1 MPSSPTVTSQSPTSD
16 EPHPRGALAGR
27 IGSLTVVTAI
37 VLIVA
42 HLVVRAWLVATGNFY
57 WDDLVLIGRAS
68 TVPVWSWE
76 YLGHSHDG
84 HFMPAAFLV
93 AGLSTLA
100 APVNWV
106 VPAITL
112 VILQGLASLSVWRM
126 IRVVLGTAGQRVGLR
141 RPAIEVG
148 ALTALAFYLFTPL
161 TVPAYIWWAAGLNS
175 LPMQAAM
182 AWIVADAVLLC
193 TGRVPASSR
202 RLVVIRSTVIF
213 VVALAFFEK
222 SLFILPVA
230 FIAAVLVARFDGTA
244 KPDVGTGKV
253 DGDTERLD
261 EGAGLTADGARE
273 PAVPR
278 TPLVVAFVRGRA
290 LWTPL
295 AVVFV
300 VWVILY
306 FSVSDATAGT
316 HSLSQTAQLVW
327 RSINKAVVPSLVGG
341 PWEWERWVPSPP
353 MGFPSIWMV
362 VAGWVVV
369 AGFAIWAIRTRVGAL
384 GVLVAVGLYVVVVQI
399 PPMWNRSSANTAL
412 ELAQTMRYLPDAAL
426 VMALAFVLLVASP
439 TREMTRRRA
448 VDTAGARH
456 AREAGAS
463 PLLLAGVMAVAFAVA
478 SSIISTA
485 AYSTSWSDDPTGAYL
500 ANAKRALAAN
510 KDTTM
515 FDQALPLEVLLP
527 VAYPENQIS
536 HTFGRLRDRPEF
548 GDHTDRLVVL
558 DNSGNATPGA
568 VTPRRSIAAGRGSC
582 ARPELDAPRR
592 LRLDGPLIQWRW
604 TIALGYCANSAGQVR
619 LSLDGGSPVT
629 VPVTAGL
636 HVVYA
641 QLDGH
646 GTELDVRPLTP
657 GLALHTGAGRVG
669 EVVDA
674 RLLGG

>member
-1 MPSSPTVTSQSPTSD
+1 M
-16 EPHPRGALAGR
+16 
-27 IGSLTVVTAI
+27 

-42 HLVVRAWLVATGNFY
+42 HLVIRAWLVATGNFY

-68 TVPVWSWE
+68 TQSVWSWD

-93 AGLSTLA
+93 AGISTLA
-100 APVNWV
+100 APVNWL
-106 VPAITL
+106 VPAVTL
-112 VILQGLASLSVWRM
+112 VVLQGLASLSVWRM
-126 IRVVLGTAGQRVGLR
+126 IRVVLGAAGDRLGAR

-148 ALTALAFYLFTPL
+148 ALAALAFYLFTPL

-193 TGRVPASSR
+193 TGRVSDSSR
-202 RLVVIRSTVIF
+202 RFVVIRSTVIF

-230 FIAAVLVARFDGTA
+230 FIAAVLTVRVPTGSDGTGNTA
-244 KPDVGTGKV
+244 DGTGK
-253 DGDTERLD
+253 
-261 EGAGLTADGARE
+261 TADGTGDG
-273 PAVPR
+273 VPR
-278 TPLVVAFVRGRA
+278 TPLVVAFTRGRA

-300 VWVILY
+300 VWVIVY

-316 HSLSQTAQLVW
+316 HSVTQTAQLVW
-327 RSINKAVVPSLVGG
+327 RSINKALVPSLIGG
-341 PWEWERWVPSPP
+341 PWDWERWVPSPP
-353 MGFPSIWMV
+353 MGFPAVWMIV
-362 VAGWVVV
+362 VGWVVV
-369 AGFAIWAIRTRVGAL
+369 AGFVLWAIRTRAGAI
-384 GVLVAVGLYVVVVQI
+384 GVLIAMALYVVVAQI
-399 PPMWNRSSANTAL
+399 PPMWNRSSANTPL

-426 VMALAFVLLVASP
+426 VLSLGFVLLLVSP
-439 TREMTRRRA
+439 ARVPGPRA
-448 VDTAGARH
+448 GVSARH
-456 AREAGAS
+456 AHGADTSTS
-463 PLLLAGVMAVAFAVA
+463 PLVLAGVMAVAFAVA

-485 AYSTSWSDDPTGAYL
+485 AYSTSWRDDPTGPYL

-536 HTFGRLRDRPEF
+536 HTFGRLRDRPTF

-558 DNSGNATPGA
+558 DNSGNAVPGA
-568 VTPRRSIAAGRGSC
+568 VTPRRSIPAGRGSC
-582 ARPELDAPRR
+582 TKPELDGPRR
-592 LRLDGPLIQWRW
+592 LSLDGPLIQWRW
-604 TIALGYCANSAGQVR
+604 TIALGYCANSAGQLR
-619 LSLDGGSPVT
+619 LSLDGGAPVT
-629 VPVTAGL
+629 VPVDAGL
-636 HVVYA
+636 HVVYV

-646 GTELDVRPLTP
+646 GTELDVRPLSP
-657 GLALHTGAGRVG
+657 GLAVHTGAGRVG

>member
-16 EPHPRGALAGR
+16 EPHRHRPLTGR

-57 WDDLVLIGRAS
+57 WDDLILIGRAS
-68 TVPVWSWE
+68 TLPLWSWD
-76 YLGHSHDG
+76 YLGQSHDG

-106 VPAITL
+106 IPAVTL
-112 VILQGLASLSVWRM
+112 VVLQALASLSVWRM
-126 IRVVLGTAGQRVGLR
+126 IRVVGSAAGGDRAGRR
-141 RPAIEVG
+141 RPALEVG
-148 ALTALAFYLFTPL
+148 ALAALAFYLFTPL

-193 TGRVPASSR
+193 TGRVPESSR

-230 FIAAVLVARFDGTA
+230 FIAAVLVVRFDRTSE
-244 KPDVGTGKV
+244 PSDDTG
-253 DGDTERLD
+253 
-261 EGAGLTADGARE
+261 E
-273 PAVPR
+273 PADRTVSALPR
-278 TPLVVAFVRGRA
+278 TPLIVAFTRGRA

-295 AVVFV
+295 TVVFV
-300 VWVILY
+300 VWVIVY

-316 HSLSQTAQLVW
+316 HSVSQTAQLVW
-327 RSINKAVVPSLVGG
+327 RSINKALVPSLVGG
-341 PWEWERWVPSPP
+341 PWDWERWVPSPP
-353 MGFPSIWMV
+353 MGFPSIWMIV
-362 VAGWVVV
+362 LGWIVV
-369 AGFAIWAIRTRVGAL
+369 AGFVIWAIRTRVGAI
-384 GVLVAVGLYVVVVQI
+384 GVLVAVALYVVVVQI

-426 VMALAFVLLVASP
+426 VLALAFTLLLISPNRASTGASQTDGADRGP
-439 TREMTRRRA
+439 
-448 VDTAGARH
+448 ARH
-456 AREAGAS
+456 AREAGTS
-463 PLLLAGVMAVAFAVA
+463 PLLLVGVMAVAFAVA

-485 AYSTSWSDDPTGAYL
+485 AYSASWNDDPTGPYL

-536 HTFGRLRDRPEF
+536 HTFGKLRDRPTF
-548 GDHTDRLVVL
+548 GTHTDRLIVL
-558 DNSGNATPGA
+558 DNSGNAVPGA
-568 VTPRRSIAAGRGSC
+568 VTPRRSITAGRGSC
-582 ARPELDAPRR
+582 ARPELDGPSR
-592 LRLDGPLIQWRW
+592 LRLDGPLIQWQW
-604 TIALGYCANSAGQVR
+604 TIALGYCANSAGKVR
-619 LSLDGGSPVT
+619 FSLDGGAPVT

-636 HVVYA
+636 HVVYV
-641 QLDGH
+641 QLDGR

>member
-1 MPSSPTVTSQSPTSD
+1 MPSSSTVTSHSRTPD
-16 EPHPRGALAGR
+16 ESGRRASLAGR
-27 IGSLTVVTAI
+27 IGFITIVTAT

-42 HLVVRAWLVATGNFY
+42 HLVIRAWLVATGNFY

-68 TVPVWSWE
+68 TQSVWSWD

-93 AGLSTLA
+93 AGISTLA
-100 APVNWV
+100 APVNWL
-106 VPAITL
+106 VPAVTL
-112 VILQGLASLSVWRM
+112 VVLQGLASLSVWRM
-126 IRVVLGTAGQRVGLR
+126 IRVVLGAAGDRLGAR

-148 ALTALAFYLFTPL
+148 ALAALAFYLFTPL

-193 TGRVPASSR
+193 TGRVSDSSR
-202 RLVVIRSTVIF
+202 RFVVIRSTVIF

-230 FIAAVLVARFDGTA
+230 FIAAVLAVRVPKGAD
-244 KPDVGTGKV
+244 GTGK
-253 DGDTERLD
+253 
-261 EGAGLTADGARE
+261 TADGTGKTADGTGD
-273 PAVPR
+273 AVPR
-278 TPLVVAFVRGRA
+278 TPLVVAFTRGRA
-290 LWTPL
+290 LGTPL

-300 VWVILY
+300 VWVIVY

-316 HSLSQTAQLVW
+316 HSVTQTAQLVW
-327 RSINKAVVPSLVGG
+327 RSINKALVPSLIGG
-341 PWEWERWVPSPP
+341 PWDWERWVPSPP
-353 MGFPSIWMV
+353 MGFPAVWMIV
-362 VAGWVVV
+362 VGWVVV
-369 AGFAIWAIRTRVGAL
+369 AGFVLWAIRTRVGAI
-384 GVLVAVGLYVVVVQI
+384 GVLLAVALYVVVAQI
-399 PPMWNRSSANTAL
+399 PPMWNRSSVNTAL

-426 VMALAFVLLVASP
+426 VLSLGFVLLLVSP
-439 TREMTRRRA
+439 TRVSAPRA
-448 VDTAGARH
+448 GVSARH
-456 AREAGAS
+456 AHGADASTS
-463 PLLLAGVMAVAFAVA
+463 PLVLAGVMAVAFAVA

-485 AYSTSWSDDPTGAYL
+485 AYSTSWRDDPTGPYL

-536 HTFGRLRDRPEF
+536 HTFGRLRDRPTF

-558 DNSGNATPGA
+558 DNSGNAVPGA
-568 VTPRRSIAAGRGSC
+568 VTPRRSIPAGRGSC
-582 ARPELDAPRR
+582 TKPELDGPRR
-592 LRLDGPLIQWRW
+592 LPLDGPLIQWRW
-604 TIALGYCANSAGQVR
+604 TIALGYCANSAGQLR
-619 LSLDGGSPVT
+619 LSLDGGTPVT
-629 VPVTAGL
+629 VPVDAGL
-636 HVVYA
+636 HVVYV

-646 GTELDVRPLTP
+646 GTELDVRPLSP
-657 GLALHTGAGRVG
+657 GLAVHTGAGRVG